1 MLKISNWAQKVEVY
15 LVAMSFLRESEKRK
29 ELDEK
34 RKQLEEICH
43 DEKKKKWPMSGMT
56 AKLKLI

>member
-34 RKQLEEICH
+34 RKQLEEIRH
-43 DEKKKKWPMSGMT
+43 DEPQEKEVAYVRYDG
-56 AKLKLI
+56 